1 MSNPFLEKRWVMQE
15 KDDLKIRFKTLY
27 SAKKEPQEI
36 LVPPMQFLMVDG
48 NGAPEGEPFQIAIQ
62 MLFSVSY
69 TVKFLSKKEFGYD
82 YTVMAL
88 EGLWW
93 GEEMGVFSEG
103 NKENW
108 KWTLMIMQ
116 PEKITESL
124 LDRAKEE
131 VERKK
136 KLQNLDQLRF
146 ETVNEGQSMQIMH
159 IGPFSEEAEPI
170 QKIHRAILERGGTFD
185 GIQQKHHEI
194 YLSDFRKA
202 NPSKLKTILRQ
213 PFVLNKA

>member
-1 MSNPFLEKRWVMQE
+1 MQE

-36 LVPPMQFLMVDG
+36 LVPAMQFLMVDG
-48 NGAPEGEPFQIAIQ
+48 NGAPEGDPFQTAIQ

-69 TVKFLSKKEFGYD
+69 TVKFLSKKELGYD
-82 YTVMAL
+82 YTVMGL

-116 PEKITESL
+116 PEKITERL

-136 KLQNLDQLRF
+136 KMRNLDQLRF
-146 ETVNEGQSMQIMH
+146 ETVNEGRSMQIMH
-159 IGPFSEEAEPI
+159 IGPFSEEVENI
-170 QKIHRAILERGGTFD
+170 QKIHRAIFERGGMFD

-194 YLSDFRKA
+194 YLSDFRKT

-213 PFVLNKA
+213 PFVLSESGSFDLD